1 MSGKCI
7 CKPGIIGEKCDICPD
22 GTPVTSKGCTGC
34 KIMIR
39 VCIEKNYTHVDDDG
53 QFSACPSTKV

>member
-7 CKPGIIGEKCDICPD
+7 CKPGIVGDKCDICPD

-53 QFSACPSTKV
+53 QFSP